1 MKKSILFLVFMFV
14 TKTGMLFAQTPYTS
28 PYDMFI
34 STNDLSKSN
43 LKGAWIYHFNDNNDS
58 SSNNDSS
65 VVEYDKSSYIAVF
78 YGSKDSIKYT
88 DLQPLKIVKWGV
100 DPLAD
105 HPKQIGKSP
114 YSAFWGNPVYF
125 TDPDGRCPD
134 CPDEVYVPIADHVY
148 SEVLIAGMKTSNGW
162 EVVRVDNDN
171 ETGYRGALYQGVFN
185 GKTEYIYA
193 TQGTNPESIQDW
205 VNNAQQI
212 FGQSPQ
218 YKQSVKFAQQYA
230 DEYSGVSFT
239 GHSLGGGL
247 ASVNALTTEGK
258 AVTFNAAGISEPTR
272 KDLGLVGKQANIS
285 AYVVQGEAVDY
296 FQSKIGLKAEGN
308 VTYLPATYVP
318 QIPFFQA
325 DDAYRLYQRVQNHMM
340 EAVIQRFP
348 TTQ

>member
-1 MKKSILFLVFMFV
+1 MKKSILFSVLMFA
-14 TKTGMLFAQTPYTS
+14 TTTGLLFAQTPYTS

-34 STNDLSKSN
+34 PANELSKSN
-43 LKGAWIYHFNDNNDS
+43 LKGAWIYHFNDNNDTTE
-58 SSNNDSS
+58 
-65 VVEYDKSSYIAVF
+65 VEYNKSDYVAIF
-78 YGSKDSIKYT
+78 YGSKDSVKHT

-134 CPDEVYVPIADHVY
+134 CPDDVYVPIVDHVY
-148 SEVLIAGMKTSNGW
+148 TKDLAVGMKTSNGW
-162 EVVRVDNDN
+162 EVARIDVDD
-171 ETGYRGALYQGVFN
+171 ETGYRGALYQGTFN

-193 TQGTNPESIQDW
+193 TQGTNPESISDW

-212 FGQSPQ
+212 FGNSPQ
-218 YKQSVKFAQQYA
+218 YSQSVEYAQQYA
-230 DEYSGVSFT
+230 NNEAYQGVSFT

-247 ASVNALTTEGK
+247 ASANALAVEGK
-258 AVTFNAAGISEPTR
+258 AVTFNAAGLSNAT
-272 KDLGLVGKQANIS
+272 KNKLNLQGNTANIS

-296 FQSKIGLKAEGN
+296 YQSKIGLKAEGN
-308 VTYLPATYVP
+308 VTYLPASYVP
-318 QIPFFQA
+318 QIPFTKV

-348 TTQ
+348 TTR